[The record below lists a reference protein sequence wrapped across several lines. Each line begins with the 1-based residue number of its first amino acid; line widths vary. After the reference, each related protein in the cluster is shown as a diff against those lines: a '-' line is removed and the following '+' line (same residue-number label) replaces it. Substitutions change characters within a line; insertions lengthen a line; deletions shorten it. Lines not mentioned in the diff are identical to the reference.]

1 MTRPDALAEVLEHD
15 LLQPGQT
22 DSGLYTRIVQDIRDR
37 AMTTQELADVTGT
50 NRRQITNWATGAN
63 KPSGAKRDRLL
74 EVHYLVGLLRE
85 VYTREGAEIW
95 LHGRKRS
102 LDGER
107 PIDLLRRGDFPTVLH
122 AVERLRTGAM

>member
-1 MTRPDALAEVLEHD
+1 MTRTDSLAEALGPDAGTGPAE
-15 LLQPGQT
+15 T
-22 DSGLYTRIVQDIRDR
+22 GLYARIVHDIREG

-50 NRRQITNWATGAN
+50 NRRQVTNWATGAS
-63 KPSGAKRDRLL
+63 KPSSANRDRLL
-74 EVHYLVGLLRE
+74 EVHYLVSMLRD

-102 LDGER
+102 LGGER
-107 PIDLLRRGDFPTVLH
+107 PIDLLRTGDFATVLQ